1 MLLVLRV
8 ASLASQIENKI
19 LLLRFLFMKSLW
31 LNVFVVYLV
40 SDVLT
45 CL

>member
-8 ASLASQIENKI
+8 ASLASQIEHKI